1 MFAATDTA
9 HAPWTV
15 VKSNDKK
22 RGRLEAMR
30 HVLSLFDYADKDAT
44 VVGVPDPLVVGPA
57 ADVYEQGERRLRR
70 AGG

>member
-1 MFAATDTA
+1 MFYYTDTP

-30 HVLSLFDYADKDAT
+30 HILEQFDYPGKDPE
-44 VVGVPDPLVVGPA
+44 VVGKPDREIIGAAIPLR
-57 ADVYEQGERRLRR
+57 ERSTVQTFPQL
-70 AGG
+70 